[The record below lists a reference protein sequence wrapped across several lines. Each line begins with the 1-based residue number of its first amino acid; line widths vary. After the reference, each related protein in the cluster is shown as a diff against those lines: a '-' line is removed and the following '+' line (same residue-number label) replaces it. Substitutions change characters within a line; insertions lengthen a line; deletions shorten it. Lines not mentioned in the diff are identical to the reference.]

1 MLENKCNNKNKIN
14 LNVFLKINDYYYSF
28 ILNSYK
34 YKKKKISLLYK

>member
-1 MLENKCNNKNKIN
+1 MLEYKCNKNKN
-14 LNVFLKINDYYYSF
+14 NPNVFQKKNDYYYSF